1 MEFWEENMIKVVG
14 MGPGSIRYI
23 TMEATD
29 AIKKADKVIAFGRI
43 SKTAEQVRADIQTIE
58 RVDQI
63 VELLDTKGNI
73 AILASG
79 DPCFFGI
86 LDFLQRKAVEIDEVI
101 PGISS
106 LQYMM
111 AKLKKSWQDSA
122 LISFHG
128 RECSIEEIKKSK
140 TAIVLTDSKYTPNYI
155 SNYLYDLG
163 LRGKMFAGF
172 NLSYEDELIIE
183 KEIGA
188 AIEDISTLA
197 LVVIE
202 NEVD

>member
-1 MEFWEENMIKVVG
+1 MIRLVG
-14 MGPGSIRYI
+14 MGPGNIRYI
-23 TMEATD
+23 TMEAIA
-29 AIKKADKVIAFGRI
+29 AIKNADKVIAFGRI
-43 SKTAEQVRADIQTIE
+43 SKTAEQIRADIQRVE

-63 VELLDTKGNI
+63 VELLDSKNNI

-86 LDFLQRKAVEIDEVI
+86 LDFLQRKEIAIDEVI

-111 AKLKKSWQDSA
+111 AKLKKSWQDSV
-122 LISFHG
+122 LVSFHG
-128 RECSIEEIKKSK
+128 RECSIDSIKQCKS
-140 TAIVLTDSKYTPNYI
+140 AIVLTDSKYTPNYI
-155 SNYLYDLG
+155 SQTFYDFG
-163 LRGKMFAGF
+163 LRGKIFAGF
-172 NLSYEDELIIE
+172 NLSYEDELIVE

-188 AIEDISTLA
+188 MIEDISTLA

>member
-1 MEFWEENMIKVVG
+1 MIRLIG
-14 MGPGSIRYI
+14 MGPGSIKHL
-23 TMEATD
+23 TLEAMD
-29 AIKKADKVIAFGRI
+29 AILSSDIVIAFGRL
-43 SKTAEQVRADIQTIE
+43 SKTAELIKAEVLTIE
-58 RVDQI
+58 RVDQVI
-63 VELLDTKGNI
+63 ELLDDKSNI

-79 DPCFFGI
+79 DPCFYGI
-86 LDFLQRKAVEIDEVI
+86 LDFLQRKEITIDKVI

-111 AKLKKSWQDSA
+111 AKLQKSWHDA
-122 LISFHG
+122 TLVSFHG
-128 RECSIEEIKKSK
+128 RECSIESIKKCKS
-140 TAIVLTDSKYTPNYI
+140 AILLTDSKYTPNHI
-155 SNYLYDLG
+155 SKMLYDFG
-163 LRGKMFAGF
+163 LRGKIFAGF
-172 NLSYEDELIIE
+172 NLSYEDELIVE

>member
-1 MEFWEENMIKVVG
+1 MESWEENMIKLVG
-14 MGPGSIRYI
+14 MGPGSIRHI
-23 TMEATD
+23 TMEAID
-29 AIKKADKVIAFGRI
+29 AIKKADEVIAFGRI
-43 SKTAEQVRADIQTIE
+43 SKTAEQIRAGVRTIDS
-58 RVDQI
+58 VDQI
-63 VELLDTKGNI
+63 IELLDPKCNI

-79 DPCFFGI
+79 DPCFYGI
-86 LDFLQRKAVEIDEVI
+86 LDFLQRKEIAIDEVI

-122 LISFHG
+122 LVSFHG
-128 RECSIEEIKKSK
+128 RECSIDNIRQCKS
-140 TAIVLTDSKYTPNYI
+140 AIVLTDSKYTPNYI
-155 SNYLYDLG
+155 SRYLYDLG
-163 LRGKMFAGF
+163 LRGKIFAGF
-172 NLSYEDELIIE
+172 NLSYEDELIVE
-183 KEIGA
+183 KELGA